1 MQIENGFK
9 NLLFDEDIPG
19 SSLQERRPYLEEI
32 ETIQHAQDQIFTR
45 MKRVRKDRKNF
56 VRRKEIEKR
65 ITAGTDEDEDKVS
78 ILPNGEPSSSMS
90 TDDTGRPPFT
100 TRQQREHDR
109 IIRYYGSFRGKR
121 ATFSKAGLNLDASHG
136 SGVKAEGR
144 SVSSPSEFTS
154 HVGELERV
162 AIKGETQDEP
172 QVYKGGDIDVE
183 LSGRIAKLEM

>member
-1 MQIENGFK
+1 
-9 NLLFDEDIPG
+9 
-19 SSLQERRPYLEEI
+19 
-32 ETIQHAQDQIFTR
+32 

-65 ITAGTDEDEDKVS
+65 ITAGADVEEEKVS
-78 ILPNGEPSSSMS
+78 ILSYGEPSSSMS

-109 IIRYYGSFRGKR
+109 IIHYYRSFRGKR
-121 ATFSKAGLNLDASHG
+121 VTFSKVGLNLDAFYG
-136 SGVKAEGR
+136 SGVKAEGW

-154 HVGELERV
+154 HMGELERV

-172 QVYKGGDIDVE
+172 
-183 LSGRIAKLEM
+183 